1 MYLSTEISSWR
12 GIGSDE
18 KAIKLLKDSGF
29 TAYDYSMF
37 SAQGKANLGYELL
50 LSENYIEKAN
60 NLRKYADSIGMPCN
74 QTHAPFPT
82 ARVGDEEYNK
92 RAKELTVRALE
103 ISGILGAKYC
113 VVHPCNHYSPEENL
127 ELYKEFVELAKAAGV
142 KIATE
147 NMWNCTGWGTSEFT
161 LLPAACSSHDNFK
174 RHMDLLT
181 ELDKDIFGA
190 CLDIGH
196 SEMRGLDTTAVEML
210 KTLGDY
216 VTCIHLH
223 DNDLFHDNHDL
234 PFVGNMDYA
243 PIIETFKE
251 IGYKGDITLE
261 SNTFA
266 SKLPVELLPA
276 AAKYAAAIAQYFKDK
291 IESVD

>member
-1 MYLSTEISSWR
+1 MYISTEISSWR

-37 SAQGKANLGYELL
+37 SDPGKANLGYELL
-50 LSENYIEKAN
+50 ISENYIEKAKEI
-60 NLRKYADSIGMPCN
+60 RRYADSIGMPCN

-82 ARVGDEEYNK
+82 ARLGDEEYNK
-92 RAKELTVRALE
+92 YAKELTIRALK

-113 VVHPCNHYSPEENL
+113 VVHPCNNYTPEENL
-127 ELYKEFVELAKAAGV
+127 ELYKNLVQVAKEAGV

-147 NMWNCTGWGTSEFT
+147 NMWNCTGRGTPEFT
-161 LLPAACSSHDNFK
+161 LKPAACSSHENFK

-181 ELDKDIFGA
+181 ELDKDLFGA

-196 SEMRGLDTTAVEML
+196 SEMRGLDTSAVEML

-216 VTCIHLH
+216 VTGIHLH
-223 DNDLFHDNHDL
+223 DNDLRYDNHNL
-234 PFVGNMDYA
+234 PFVGDMDYA
-243 PIIETFKE
+243 PIIEAFRA

-261 SNTFA
+261 SHRFA

-276 AAKYAAAIAQYFKDK
+276 AAKYAAAVAQYFKNQ
-291 IESVD
+291 IES